1 MNDFKESELEV
12 GDKVRVRMDQVSNNI
27 RKLIKEYKTKQ
38 IVVAWSPKIFKIL
51 KKIVPRKGMLERAK
65 YVVGN
70 LEGTRMLVNT
80 EKGEKARLFYSHGLK
95 KVDDDEK
102 DYDLSMKEA
111 IELSGLKLNENDTFS
126 APYKG

>member
-1 MNDFKESELEV
+1 
-12 GDKVRVRMDQVSNNI
+12 
-27 RKLIKEYKTKQ
+27 
-38 IVVAWSPKIFKIL
+38 
-51 KKIVPRKGMLERAK
+51 MLERAK

-80 EKGEKARLFYSHGLK
+80 EKGEKARLFYSNALK